1 MYYAT
6 AIGAFSLFT
15 LLQAGRKF
23 EAVEASMISKYLGD
37 MKQEELNKFNIEEY
51 LQAQRQLD
59 LTDKTDLKEKW
70 GGQQLI
76 MQEAPAF
83 DPSSTYQPLPSE
95 PNTHSNQEM

>member
-51 LQAQRQLD
+51 LKAQRD
-59 LTDKTDLKEKW
+59 VDIADKTDIREKW

-83 DPSSTYQPLPSE
+83 DPSSAYQPVPSQ
-95 PNTHSNQEM
+95 PGMQSGQGI

>member
-51 LQAQRQLD
+51 LKAQRD
-59 LTDKTDLKEKW
+59 VDIADKTDIREKW

-83 DPSSTYQPLPSE
+83 DPSSTYQPLSSQPGMQSG
-95 PNTHSNQEM
+95 QGI